1 MTAIEGFLSL
11 MREASSS
18 REIRGRVVMFSWVEE
33 DMIGGLEGVGCWR
46 M

>member
-1 MTAIEGFLSL
+1 M
-11 MREASSS
+11 
-18 REIRGRVVMFSWVEE
+18 RGRVVMFSWVEE